1 MALEY
6 ENRYVTRQSLTKEVA
21 QAVAQKKVSDFVNLT
36 KQLRIEKFKWIGWVS
51 KSKKMEQLL
60 MI

>member
-6 ENRYVTRQSLTKEVA
+6 ENRYAISQSLTKEVV
-21 QAVAQKKVSDFVNLT
+21 QAVSQKKVSDFVNYT
-36 KQLRIEKFKWIGWVS
+36 SLRIEKFIWIGWVS

>member
-6 ENRYVTRQSLTKEVA
+6 ENRYAISQSLTKEVV
-21 QAVAQKKVSDFVNLT
+21 QAVSQKKVSDFVNYT
-36 KQLRIEKFKWIGWVS
+36 TLRIEKFIWIGWVS